1 MTEILQSLQ
10 EVLTAA
16 VVTPLFENATII
28 LQNLLQASGGF
39 AHGISVALPEAVT
52 NALQSTASW
61 LQSSATA
68 LPETAAAVQ
77 SAAAESEAPNRML
90 AIFREMDKERLNFGG
105 TSMPLQIVLGL
116 VMFGVALGIKTQHFK
131 DVAKNPKLVVLGFS
145 AQFILLPAV
154 TFLLV
159 LALNKVIT
167 PTVALGMILVAS
179 CPGGNISNFMSSVA
193 KANVALSV
201 TLTAIATLGA
211 IVLTPFNFAFW
222 GSLYLKFAPSEATAF
237 LRELHIDP
245 VEMFKTV
252 FILLGVPL
260 LLGMWFN
267 HRFPAITAKIFNP
280 FKNGSMIVFM
290 ALVVLMF
297 SMNYNF
303 FIRFIGAIFVV
314 VLLHNIVALGTGY
327 TVGSLFRTDAASR
340 RTFAIETGI
349 QNSGLGLV
357 LLFNEAIF
365 PTHLKIGGMAF
376 IAGWWGIWHILSGLG
391 IANIWARIPLGEGFR
406 WKYFRRRK
414 D

>member
-1 MTEILQSLQ
+1 MIDTLLSVQDTLLSDTTL
-10 EVLTAA
+10 
-16 VVTPLFENATII
+16 II
-28 LQNLLQASGGF
+28 EKSKG
-39 AHGISVALPEAVT
+39 
-52 NALQSTASW
+52 
-61 LQSSATA
+61 
-68 LPETAAAVQ
+68 
-77 SAAAESEAPNRML
+77 ML
-90 AIFREMDKERLNFGG
+90 AVFQEMDKERLNFGG
-105 TSMPLQIVLGL
+105 ASLPLQIVLGL
-116 VMFGVALGIKTQHFK
+116 VMFGVALGIKTQHFR
-131 DVAKNPKLVVLGFS
+131 DVAKHPRYVILGFT
-145 AQFILLPAV
+145 AQFLLLPAI

-159 LALNKVIT
+159 LLLSRWIT

-222 GSLYLKFAPSEATAF
+222 GGLYLKFAPSEATAF

-267 HRFPAITAKIFNP
+267 HKFPKITAKIFNP
-280 FKNGSMIVFM
+280 FKNISMVIFL
-290 ALVVLMF
+290 ALVVVMF
-297 SMNYNF
+297 SMNYQF
-303 FIRFIGAIFVV
+303 FIRFIAYIFII
-314 VLLHNIVALGTGY
+314 VLIHNIIALGTGWS
-327 TVGSLFRTDAASR
+327 VGKLFRTDEPTR
-340 RTFAIETGI
+340 RTLAIETGI

-365 PTHLKIGGMAF
+365 PTNLMIGGMAF

-391 IANIWARIPLGEGFR
+391 IANYWARVPYGGGRFQL
-406 WKYFRRRK
+406 RRRGVEG
-414 D
+414 

>member
-1 MTEILQSLQ
+1 MTEILHTLQ
-10 EVLTAA
+10 ETLLAN
-16 VVTPLFENATII
+16 VVTPLFENAAII
-28 LQNLLQASGGF
+28 ARNLLQDAGGI
-39 AHGISVALPEAVT
+39 AHNVAAGL
-52 NALQSTASW
+52 
-61 LQSSATA
+61 
-68 LPETAAAVQ
+68 Q
-77 SAAAESEAPNRML
+77 SAAVETEAPNRML
-90 AIFREMDKERLNFGG
+90 AVFREMDKERLNFSG
-105 TSMPLQIVLGL
+105 TSLPLQIVLGV

-131 DVAKNPKLVVLGFS
+131 DVAKNPKLVILGFT

-159 LALNKVIT
+159 LALNKVVT

-245 VEMFKTV
+245 LEMFKTV
-252 FILLGVPL
+252 FILLGLPL

-267 HRFPAITAKIFNP
+267 HRFPMITKKIFNP

-297 SMNYNF
+297 AMNYNF

-314 VLLHNIVALGTGY
+314 VLLHNIVAIGTGY
-327 TVGSLFRTDAASR
+327 TVGSLFRTDAPTR

-365 PTHLKIGGMAF
+365 PTHLMIGGMAF

-391 IANIWARIPLGEGFR
+391 IANIWARIPYGEGFK
-406 WKYFRRRK
+406 WEYFRRRK
-414 D
+414 G

>member
-1 MTEILQSLQ
+1 MIDALQSLQ
-10 EVLTAA
+10 DTIVSADT
-16 VVTPLFENATII
+16 TII
-28 LQNLLQASGGF
+28 TEKVSG
-39 AHGISVALPEAVT
+39 
-52 NALQSTASW
+52 
-61 LQSSATA
+61 
-68 LPETAAAVQ
+68 
-77 SAAAESEAPNRML
+77 ML
-90 AIFREMDKERLNFGG
+90 ATFREMDKERLNFGG
-105 TSMPLQIVLGL
+105 ASLPLQIVLGV

-131 DVAKNPKLVVLGFS
+131 DVAKNPRLVILGFS
-145 AQFILLPAV
+145 SQFILLPAV

-159 LALNKVIT
+159 LLLNRWIT

-222 GSLYLKFAPSEATAF
+222 GEMYLKFAPSEATAF

-245 VEMFKTV
+245 IEMFKTV

-267 HRFPAITAKIFNP
+267 HKFPKLTAKIFNP
-280 FKNGSMIVFM
+280 FKNISMVIFLL
-290 ALVVLMF
+290 LVVVLF
-297 SMNYNF
+297 GMNYNF
-303 FIRFIGAIFVV
+303 FIRFIGYIFIV

-327 TVGSLFRTDAASR
+327 SLGSVFKTDVPTR

-365 PTHLKIGGMAF
+365 PTELKIGGMAF

-391 IANIWARIPLGEGFR
+391 IANIWARVPYDDRFR
-406 WKYFRRRK
+406 LKYFRPK
-414 D
+414 FLKKG

>member
-1 MTEILQSLQ
+1 ML
-10 EVLTAA
+10 
-16 VVTPLFENATII
+16 
-28 LQNLLQASGGF
+28 
-39 AHGISVALPEAVT
+39 
-52 NALQSTASW
+52 ST
-61 LQSSATA
+61 
-68 LPETAAAVQ
+68 
-77 SAAAESEAPNRML
+77 
-90 AIFREMDKERLNFGG
+90 FREMDKERLNFSGA
-105 TSMPLQIVLGL
+105 SLPLQIVLGI

-131 DVAKNPKLVVLGFS
+131 NVAKNPKLVILGFS
-145 AQFILLPAV
+145 SQFILLPAV

-159 LALNKVIT
+159 LLLNRWIT

-222 GSLYLKFAPSEATAF
+222 GGLYLRFAPSEATAF

-267 HRFPAITAKIFNP
+267 QKFPKITAKIFNP

-290 ALVVLMF
+290 ALVVVLF
-297 SMNYNF
+297 AMNYEF
-303 FIRFIGAIFVV
+303 FIRFIGYIFIV
-314 VLLHNIVALGTGY
+314 VLIHNILALSTGF
-327 TVGSLFRTDAASR
+327 TLGKVFRTDVPTR

-365 PTHLKIGGMAF
+365 PPQLMLGGMAF

-391 IANIWARIPLGEGFR
+391 IANFWARVPYDDRPRLIHFTPKWIKKR
-406 WKYFRRRK
+406 VS
-414 D
+414 